1 MPHRGDVKFDT
12 GSGHRRRCRSILR
25 IPHMLHAGSLIN
37 RAPCPAFTSVVF
49 WMRVLVKLLKIEIQY
64 EYLKNLRYYGRTG
77 EPTNQLASAVING
90 TGNILWFRLILMRDA
105 LINNRR

>member
-1 MPHRGDVKFDT
+1 MLHRGDVRFDA

-37 RAPCPAFTSVVF
+37 RSSYPAFASLVF

-64 EYLKNLRYYGRTG
+64 EYLKNLQYCGRTG
-77 EPTNQLASAVING
+77 EPANQLAS
-90 TGNILWFRLILMRDA
+90 D
-105 LINNRR
+105 